1 MRDRLLDAGLLC
13 AASKGP
19 AQVTIDDVIQTA
31 GVARGTFYK
40 YFDTPEAL
48 IRELGQSVSD
58 ALIAAMH
65 PMVVA
70 LNDPAAG
77 IAAGIRVS
85 VGLVAHY
92 PLIGAFLVRAGWPS
106 GIGTERLFVA
116 QVSRN
121 LGLGIASG
129 RFQQMYPEVATSLV
143 AGATIGA
150 MQAVLTGRT
159 EPDFPAQ
166 VAASV
171 LRGLGIADAEAHRLS
186 ALPLPSPTF
195 APDTILA
202 RLARPGSAGV
212 P

>member
-1 MRDRLLDAGLLC
+1 MRDRLLDAALLC
-13 AASKGP
+13 AAAKGP
-19 AQVTIDDVIQTA
+19 AQVTVDDVIQTA
-31 GVARGTFYK
+31 DVARGTFYK
-40 YFDTPEAL
+40 YFDTPDAL
-48 IRELGQSVSD
+48 IRELGQAVSD

-65 PMVVA
+65 PMVLA

-77 IAAGIRVS
+77 IAAGVRVS
-85 VGLVAHY
+85 VGLVAPY

-129 RFQQMYPEVATSLV
+129 RFRQMYPEVATSLV
-143 AGATIGA
+143 AGTTLGA
-150 MQAVLTGRT
+150 MQAVLAGRRD
-159 EPDFPAQ
+159 PDFPAQ

-171 LRGLGIADAEAHRLS
+171 LRGLGLPDAEAQRL
-186 ALPLPSPTF
+186 ATLPLLPPTF
-195 APDTILA
+195 GPETILA
-202 RLARPGSAGV
+202 RLTIAKSAGV